1 MIKEEETTIYNFSQN
16 PIDKIDDPDFSQGFH
31 EKTIKM
37 FRKMSSNFYETLA
50 FGILEDR
57 ILRYD
62 ANEYMN
68 FIDKF
73 KAEIKTFLTF
83 SHKFLKK
90 LEEKDIKEIF
100 DKTSTFLE
108 NINDML
114 LNESVDREQTMQIAI
129 QTLEDQKNQTLKGIG
144 MYFKVCMINYAQQ
157 NSHYLTFQTDPI
169 HTFLKNDYLEN
180 EQTLDEISG
189 ITNQLSN
196 RLRIHLCMVFPQ
208 GGSCTTHSPYSNV
221 TINIM
226 YMGKTYYLLYKDPNK
241 QEKQEAIPLPAP
253 DLTDL
258 MISNY
263 DHDKETRYP
272 SMVDERPYRNANVG
286 MNSIAGGGATGDF
299 DMENG
304 CCICHYKINER
315 CFINS
320 ACQHKFCYNCLVE
333 KTQQKH
339 CSSICFE
346 ARCIKSL
353 DLKEMEDYLVEMN
366 MLREMELN
374 EDALEKIPF
383 ACSKCDHQEL
393 ISVSLYMMPEN
404 FVCSN
409 CKDFQC
415 LQHSGSNSFCM
426 CFCEKC
432 KEKLEDLTVISQK
445 NCKICQK
452 EYCSNCFLEKKTC
465 KCFCEVCLAK
475 KTGENGECLNCL
487 KECMICHIKYEE
499 NSLIEANCKQHKVCR
514 NCFIKD
520 VKEQLILSR
529 NSLICKF
536 CKIIN
541 NNNLEEEIHPS

>member
-1 MIKEEETTIYNFSQN
+1 MIKEETPIYNFLQR
-16 PIDKIDDPDFSQGFH
+16 PLDKIDSPNFSQGLH
-31 EKTIKM
+31 EKTIKT
-37 FRKMSSNFYETLA
+37 FRKVSPNFYETLA

-68 FIDKF
+68 FIEKF
-73 KAEIKTFLTF
+73 KEEIQTFLKF
-83 SHKFLKK
+83 SHKFLKT

-100 DKTSTFLE
+100 EKTSNFLE

-129 QTLEDQKNQTLKGIG
+129 QTLEDQKTLALKGIG
-144 MYFKVCMINYAQQ
+144 MYLKVCLINYAQL
-157 NSHYLTFQTDPI
+157 NSHYFTFPTDPI
-169 HTFLKNDYLEN
+169 HSFLNNDFLEN
-180 EQTLDEISG
+180 EQSFEEISA
-189 ITNQLSN
+189 ITNQISN

-208 GGSCTTHSPYSNV
+208 GGSCTAHSPFGNV

-226 YMGKTYYLLYKDPNK
+226 QMEKTYYLLYKEPNK
-241 QEKQEAIPLPAP
+241 QESTGAIPLPAP

-263 DHDKETRYP
+263 DQEKEAHYP
-272 SMVDERPYRNANVG
+272 SMVDERPYRNSNVG
-286 MNSIAGGGATGDF
+286 VNSIAGGGARADF

-304 CCICHYKINER
+304 CCICHLRINER

-320 ACQHKFCYNCLVE
+320 ACQHKFCYKCLVD

-366 MLREMELN
+366 MLKEMELSDN
-374 EDALEKIPF
+374 VMEKIPF

-432 KEKLEDLTVISQK
+432 KEKLDDFAVISQK

-452 EYCSNCFLEKKTC
+452 EYCSNCFLEKKVC
-465 KCFCEVCLAK
+465 KCYCDVCLAK

-499 NSLIEANCKQHKVCR
+499 NLLIEADCKLHKVCR

-520 VKEQLILSR
+520 LKEQLISSR
-529 NSLICKF
+529 DTLNCKF
-536 CKIIN
+536 CKK
-541 NNNLEEEIHPS
+541 NNNLEDLHPS